1 MKNSIGGIKLTEVIN
16 VEILQEIQDKFSMA
30 TGLAAVI
37 VDLEG
42 NPITEYSRFTPYC
55 RLIRSLPGGVAKCKL
70 SDAYLGRKA
79 SNSGKTEIYCCHAGL
94 IDIAAPII
102 VNGIHMAS
110 VLCGQVL
117 MDESEQ
123 ESEQNLS
130 QCAKELNID
139 KVSLL
144 NGREKIPKIPRE
156 QVQAAA
162 DLLQIIANY
171 IVGMGLAYVNEA
183 IINEKNMKIMEEQ
196 RARIDLEKSLK
207 VSELKALQ
215 SQVNP
220 HFLFN
225 TLNTIARLAMLE
237 NAVKTEEVVFAL
249 ADLLRYSLQKL
260 GQMVSLREEI
270 YHIMKYLRIQ
280 EIRFPDRINAE
291 ILISEEIME
300 FRVPIMTLQPLI
312 ENAIVHGLEQKID
325 GGKISITGDVEDNF
339 VSIKVSDNGQG
350 MGEEKVQQVMLMQ
363 EHTSGHGHT
372 TGIGI
377 ANVYKR
383 LTYQFGPNCR
393 FLLESAPQKGTQI
406 TIGIPLDEIK

>member
-1 MKNSIGGIKLTEVIN
+1 MKNSIGCIKLTQVIN
-16 VEILQEIQDKFSMA
+16 VDILQEIQDKFSRA

-55 RLIRSLPGGVAKCKL
+55 WLIRSLPGGIAKCKI

-79 SNSGKTEIYCCHAGL
+79 SSSGKTEIHCCHAGL

-110 VLCGQVL
+110 VLCGQIL
-117 MDESEQ
+117 IDGSDQ

-144 NGREKIPKIPRE
+144 NEREKIPKIQRE

-162 DLLQIIANY
+162 DLVQIIANY
-171 IVGMGLAYVNEA
+171 IVGMGIASVNDA
-183 IINEKNMKIMEEQ
+183 IINEKNMKIMKEQ
-196 RARIDLEKSLK
+196 HARIDLEKSLK
-207 VSELKALQ
+207 ASELKALQ

-237 NAVKTEEVVFAL
+237 NAEKTEEVVFAL
-249 ADLLRYSLQKL
+249 SDLLRYSLRKL
-260 GQMVSLREEI
+260 GQLVSLREEI
-270 YHIMKYLRIQ
+270 NYIMKYLKIQ
-280 EIRFPDRINAE
+280 EIRFPDRINFE
-291 ILISEEIME
+291 ILINEEIME

-325 GGKISITGDVEDNF
+325 GGKISITGYAEDNF
-339 VSIKVSDNGQG
+339 VIIKVSDNGQG
-350 MGEEKVQQVMLMQ
+350 MCEEKVQQVMLMQ
-363 EHTSGHGHT
+363 EHNSGHGHT

-383 LTYQFGPNCR
+383 LTHHFGQNCR
-393 FLLESAPQKGTQI
+393 FLLKSTPQKGTQV